1 MRLGKVLAL
10 LVVLLFAASPA
21 SAGGFRLP
29 EAGAKAMGMGF
40 AFTAQAN
47 DPSAIYFNPAGIMQ
61 LEGTNVKVG
70 VTYIKEN
77 GATFTGTTPITV
89 LSGLGS
95 QSETQKDL
103 DFYVPNAF
111 VTKRH
116 SPNFAYGIG
125 FFVPFGLGQEY
136 ENRDTSIFRNQ
147 ITKIDLQTFVIN
159 PTVAYKVND
168 ILSIGAGI
176 DYMYGKAELA
186 KTPAVFL
193 GAPPIVNLYKLDLDG
208 DGDAWGYNFG
218 VLLTPAESWKIG
230 LAYRSNFKLDI
241 KDGDVELTDINST
254 AAFIPNPFPPPAA
267 LTPAQVFGGTSFTTK
282 GSTTVNMPAS
292 LDLGVAYTRERLTLE
307 VDADWTFWHSYKS
320 LDIDI
325 KDTNALLTDS
335 PNPKNWDDTLAIY
348 VGGEYRATDSLA
360 LRLGF
365 RYDPTPVPAE
375 TMGPELP
382 DADKLYYCA
391 GAGYKVSNWTFDLA
405 YMYVDRKDRTVD
417 NQDVPPASPT
427 GKVQEGF
434 NGTWSGD
441 AHLVALDIGY
451 RF

>member
-1 MRLGKVLAL
+1 MRLGKVLAV
-10 LVVLLFAASPA
+10 LVVLLFSASSA
-21 SAGGFRLP
+21 MAGGFRLP

-61 LEGTNVKVG
+61 LEGNNVKIG
-70 VTYIKEN
+70 LTYIKEN
-77 GATFTGTTPITV
+77 GATFTGTTPITT
-89 LSGLGS
+89 LSGTGV

-111 VTKRH
+111 FTRRA

-125 FFVPFGLGQEY
+125 IFVPFGLGQEY
-136 ENRDTSIFRNQ
+136 ENRSTSIFRNQ
-147 ITKIDLQTFVIN
+147 ITKIDLMTFVIN

-168 ILSIGAGI
+168 VLSIGAGI

-186 KTPAVFL
+186 NTPAVFIPSV
-193 GAPPIVNLYKLDLDG
+193 GIVNLYKLDLDG
-208 DGDAWGYNFG
+208 DGDAWGYNVG
-218 VLLTPAESWKIG
+218 ALLTPVPSWKIG
-230 LAYRSNFKLDI
+230 VSYRSQFKLDI
-241 KDGDVELTDINST
+241 KDGDVDLSGIDNNVPFVPIGPGIT
-254 AAFIPNPFPPPAA
+254 AA
-267 LTPAQVFGGTSFTTK
+267 TVFGGTSFTTK
-282 GSTTVNMPAS
+282 GSTVVNIPAT
-292 LDLGVAYTRERLTLE
+292 LDLGVAYTRGGLTLE
-307 VDADWTFWHSYKS
+307 VDADWTFWSSYKS

-325 KDTNALLTDS
+325 RDNNLLLTDS

-348 VGGEYRATDSLA
+348 VGGEYRAVDWLA

-391 GAGYKVSNWTFDLA
+391 GAGFNFSNWTIDVA
-405 YMYVDRKDRTVD
+405 YMYVDKRDRTAN
-417 NQDVPPASPT
+417 NQDVPPASAT
-427 GKVQEGF
+427 GKVLGGF

-451 RF
+451 KF